1 MKTWFLPPD
10 FTFTPDGPLQLGAV
24 ITHPG
29 RPTNVI
35 ASPRTDPSLQ
45 LPEIQIITEKN
56 HSHSNEVS
64 RKGGVSLFAK
74 FVEFA
79 SGSVSYEASRRNLLQ
94 YGTVD
99 HEVRSLLAPFSK
111 DFLQSIISLD
121 AVKEHI
127 DSGLYG
133 KRPIYL
139 VSGLR
144 VTNESFTV
152 TKEKGTGNQ
161 AEISASGPTGSVPVE
176 VGGSLSGGVEK
187 TKADSYETAPGI
199 IFAYRLHVIRPRSG
213 KTTQSEMFS
222 SSKGLWT
229 EKVESEPME
238 VLDVTLDV
246 VRDDFEEEEITFDQ
260 ADLGDGEFCLQT
272 RLFP

>member
-10 FTFTPDGPLQLGAV
+10 FTFTPDGSLQLGSV

-29 RPTNVI
+29 RPTNVL
-35 ASPRTDPSLQ
+35 ASPRTDPSIQ

-64 RKGGVSLFAK
+64 RTAGVSLFAK

-79 SGSVSYEASRRNLLQ
+79 SGSVSYEVNRRNLLQ

-99 HEVRSLLAPFSK
+99 HEVRSLVAPFSK
-111 DFLQSIISLD
+111 DFLTSLISLD
-121 AVKEHI
+121 AVKEHVE
-127 DSGLYG
+127 SGLYG

-152 TKEKGTGNQ
+152 TKEKGSGNQ
-161 AEISASGPTGSVPVE
+161 AEISASGPTGPVPVE
-176 VGGSLSGGVEK
+176 VGGSLSGGVER
-187 TKADSYETAPGI
+187 TKVDSYETAPGI
-199 IFAYRLHVIRPRSG
+199 VFAYRLHVIRPRSN
-213 KTTQSEMFS
+213 KSTQSEMFS
-222 SSKGLWT
+222 SSKAFWSDRA
-229 EKVESEPME
+229 ESEPME

-246 VRDDFEEEEITFDQ
+246 VGDDFEEEEIRFDQ
-260 ADLGDGEFCLQT
+260 DDLGDGECCLHQS
-272 RLFP
+272 

>member
-10 FTFTPDGPLQLGAV
+10 FTFTPDSPLQLGAV

-29 RPTNVI
+29 RPTNVL
-35 ASPRTDPSLQ
+35 ASPRTDPSIQ
-45 LPEIQIITEKN
+45 LPEIQVITEKN

-79 SGSVSYEASRRNLLQ
+79 SGSVSYEASRRNFLQ
-94 YGTVD
+94 YGNVD

-111 DFLQSIISLD
+111 DFLTSLTSLD
-121 AVKEHI
+121 SVKEHI
-127 DSGLYG
+127 ESGMFG
-133 KRPIYL
+133 KRPVYL

-161 AEISASGPTGSVPVE
+161 AEISASGPTGPVPVE
-176 VGGSLSGGVEK
+176 VGGSLSGGVER
-187 TKADSYETAPGI
+187 TKVDSYETAPGI
-199 IFAYRLHVIRPRSG
+199 VFAYRLHVIRPKSSG
-213 KTTQSEMFS
+213 SSQSEMFS
-222 SSKGLWT
+222 SSKAFWT
-229 EKVESEPME
+229 DKAETEPME
-238 VLDVTLDV
+238 VVDVTLDV
-246 VRDDFEEEEITFDQ
+246 VGEDLEEEEIKFAQ
-260 ADLGDGEFCLQT
+260 ADLENGECCLHQS
-272 RLFP
+272 

>member
-29 RPTNVI
+29 RPTNVL
-35 ASPRTDPSLQ
+35 ASPRTDPSIQ
-45 LPEIQIITEKN
+45 LPEIQVITEKN
-56 HSHSNEVS
+56 HTHSNEVS

-94 YGTVD
+94 YGNVD

-111 DFLQSIISLD
+111 DFLTSLTSLD
-121 AVKEHI
+121 SVKEHI
-127 DSGLYG
+127 DSGLVG
-133 KRPIYL
+133 KRPVYL

-152 TKEKGTGNQ
+152 TKEKGIGNQ
-161 AEISASGPTGSVPVE
+161 AEISASGPTGPVPVE
-176 VGGSLSGGVEK
+176 VGGSLSGGVER
-187 TKADSYETAPGI
+187 TKLDSYETAPGI
-199 IFAYRLHVIRPRSG
+199 VFAYRLHVIRVKKS
-213 KTTQSEMFS
+213 TQSEMFS
-222 SSKGLWT
+222 SSAALWT
-229 EKVESEPME
+229 GREEPEPEPME

-246 VRDDFEEEEITFDQ
+246 VGDDLEEDEIRFGQ
-260 ADLGDGEFCLQT
+260 ADLENGDCYLHQS
-272 RLFP
+272 

>member
-29 RPTNVI
+29 RPTNVL
-35 ASPRTDPSLQ
+35 ASPRTDPSIQ
-45 LPEIQIITEKN
+45 LPEIQVITEKN

-79 SGSVSYEASRRNLLQ
+79 SGSV
-94 YGTVD
+94 
-99 HEVRSLLAPFSK
+99 VRSQPPKFSSVWK
-111 DFLQSIISLD
+111 CRSRM
-121 AVKEHI
+121 KEHI
-127 DSGLYG
+127 ESGMFG
-133 KRPIYL
+133 KRPVYL

-161 AEISASGPTGSVPVE
+161 AEISASGPTGPVPVE
-176 VGGSLSGGVEK
+176 VGGSLSGGVER
-187 TKADSYETAPGI
+187 TKVDSYETAPGI
-199 IFAYRLHVIRPRSG
+199 VFAYRLHVIRPKSSG
-213 KTTQSEMFS
+213 SSQSEMFS
-222 SSKGLWT
+222 SSKAFWT
-229 EKVESEPME
+229 DKAETEPME
-238 VLDVTLDV
+238 VVVVTLDV
-246 VRDDFEEEEITFDQ
+246 VGEDFEEEEIKFAQ
-260 ADLGDGEFCLQT
+260 ADLENGECCLHQS
-272 RLFP
+272 